1 MSQELWSSIK
11 VFVKCVA
18 QDVATIR
25 EMIAAEMQRF
35 FKGAGVPEQG
45 WEHRFAKR
53 FALTYAAAKL
63 AIKYGIVPWDDKMV
77 AHAIKACYLAARAA
91 VPDADKLQADG
102 FARLRSQLSGAAII
116 LDLVRSG
123 HKVQW
128 TAEQAQAAEA
138 LRHPGPGG
146 AYFLIRPETFVSWF
160 ASSLQ
165 ANLVLD
171 VLDRLGHLMKATP
184 KVRTLQVAVSGIN
197 GRPRYHAVRDI
208 VLAST

>member
-1 MSQELWSSIK
+1 

-171 VLDRLGHLMKATP
+171 ELDRLGHLMKATP

>member
-1 MSQELWSSIK
+1 VALRE
-11 VFVKCVA
+11 FVKCVA
-18 QDVATIR
+18 QDVADIR
-25 EMIAAEMQRF
+25 ETIAAEMQRI
-35 FKGAGVPEQG
+35 FKGAGAPEQG

-53 FALTYAAAKL
+53 FALAYAAAKL
-63 AIKYGIVPWDDKMV
+63 AIKYGIVPWDNKMV

-91 VPDADKLQADG
+91 VPDTDKLRADG
-102 FARLRSQLSGAAII
+102 FVRLRSQLSGTATI

-138 LRHPGPGG
+138 FRYPGPG
-146 AYFLIRPETFVSWF
+146 AAHFLIRPETFVSWF

-171 VLDRLGHLMKATP
+171 ELDRLSYLIKATP

-197 GRPRYHAVRDI
+197 GRPRYYAVQDV